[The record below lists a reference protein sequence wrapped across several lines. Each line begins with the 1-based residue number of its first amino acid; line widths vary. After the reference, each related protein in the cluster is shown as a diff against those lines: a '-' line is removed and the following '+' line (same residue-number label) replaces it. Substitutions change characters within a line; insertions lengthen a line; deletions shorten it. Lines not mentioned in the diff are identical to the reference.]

1 MKNATQSLS
10 KSIWFIPVVLTLLL
24 ISTQEAK
31 SEADLNAEPP
41 TCKVGIYD
49 SRAVAMAYY
58 RSEFFSRHMSGLHES
73 MKKAQEEGNESKINE
88 LNEKGKDI
96 QAKAHRQGF
105 GNAPVDEVIEQ
116 IKDKLPEIA
125 KKTGVDLIVSKWKI
139 DYQSPGTK
147 YVDVTDQ
154 MVQPFSPSPETLKV
168 IQDIQ
173 KKDPVPLD
181 ELQNHEH

>member
-1 MKNATQSLS
+1 
-10 KSIWFIPVVLTLLL
+10 
-24 ISTQEAK
+24 
-31 SEADLNAEPP
+31 
-41 TCKVGIYD
+41 
-49 SRAVAMAYY
+49 
-58 RSEFFSRHMSGLHES
+58 MSGLHES